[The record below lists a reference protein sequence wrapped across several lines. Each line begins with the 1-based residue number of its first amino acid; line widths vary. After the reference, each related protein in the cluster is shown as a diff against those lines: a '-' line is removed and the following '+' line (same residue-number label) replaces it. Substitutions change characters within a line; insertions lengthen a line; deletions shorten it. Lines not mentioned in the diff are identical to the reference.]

1 MAAFLTCFAGQDE
14 PGRERRQLS
23 SPPTAIDEP
32 IAAFREQAHAGGRS
46 RSGSGTMRVRAVLLA
61 AALVLLPF
69 GPQAADEAIARVKQL
84 LGE

>member
-1 MAAFLTCFAGQDE
+1 
-14 PGRERRQLS
+14 
-23 SPPTAIDEP
+23 
-32 IAAFREQAHAGGRS
+32 
-46 RSGSGTMRVRAVLLA
+46 MRVRAVLLA